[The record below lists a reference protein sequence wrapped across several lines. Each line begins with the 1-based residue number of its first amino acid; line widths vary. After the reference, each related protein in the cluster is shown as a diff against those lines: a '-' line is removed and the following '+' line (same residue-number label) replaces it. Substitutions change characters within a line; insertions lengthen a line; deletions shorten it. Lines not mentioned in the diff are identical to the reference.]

1 MLRFKQFLILE
12 DTTVTHRDYLIS
24 IYGKENAEKMIS
36 SIRQREKELGGTEQY
51 LKYAD
56 THHSVPNQQ
65 RDRLSKAGLNP
76 DLFDDP
82 HFESERDSIPKA
94 ASGMDDLQISTFTT
108 FAVPDYSDKNLDRPV
123 DVKAVEMKPSPN
135 FVAAGYKNTVPLA
148 TGSLVG
154 NKPKNV
160 RGTIEIDKNHQ
171 GYSWMARNAD
181 SLYSAIRGEPGV
193 RDSILSWFDDDVI
206 GHELT
211 HTAQPDW
218 NYSTAGRTPLPNTE
232 YNSTEPASEKTL
244 KRRTYTQNA
253 VEPAARMSELK
264 HLYYARTQNLLPANM
279 TAEDKA
285 KFKSWYD
292 TSDIRSPNFDD
303 TVQLIDTPEGDE
315 LFHRVAKANNSQN
328 QNQEMA

>member
-12 DTTVTHRDYLIS
+12 DTTVTNRDYLIS

-56 THHSVPNQQ
+56 TYRSVSNQQ

-123 DVKAVEMKPSPN
+123 DVNAVEMKPSPTL
-135 FVAAGYKNTVPLA
+135 VAAGFKNTVPLA

-160 RGTIEIDKNHQ
+160 RGTINVDKSS
-171 GYSWMARNAD
+171 GDRWMADDKDLVYMMN
-181 SLYSAIRGEPGV
+181 RGGSMLA
-193 RDSILSWFDDDVI
+193 RKYDVI

-232 YNSTEPASEKTL
+232 YKSTEPASEETL
-244 KRRTYTQNA
+244 KRRIYTQNA
-253 VEPAARMSELK
+253 FEPAARMSELK
-264 HLYYARTQNLLPANM
+264 HLYYARTRNLLPANM
-279 TAEDKA
+279 TADDKT

-292 TSDIRSPNFDD
+292 TSDIRSPEFDD
-303 TVQLIDTPEGDE
+303 TVQLIDTPEGGE
-315 LFHRVAKANNSQN
+315 LFNRVTKANNSRN